1 MRRWR
6 NRHLLFW
13 LAGQY
18 SRAALHPRFPP
29 VALVA
34 ALAVVA
40 AFAPA
45 AHAADYADF
54 ARNVLAPGQAGGL
67 PKTPNST
74 DQIPLYDGLTP
85 LFDRVTA
92 ADLNKFYKPN
102 VFGTKGQG
110 KLRTE
115 RTPNKRVK
123 IVRDKWGVPH
133 ITAKARKDVMYGAGF
148 VAAQDR
154 QLLLELARGPG
165 RIALLDAPG
174 INAFGLVTSVRQF
187 VPSAQADAII
197 GRQAD
202 LLRKAGKSGRQ
213 TLADIDAYVDGING
227 FYTQSGQIKSGAVKR
242 WTRVDMLAI
251 SGFIGSIFGRGGGGE
266 DSNARF
272 LAELQAKLGE
282 PGGRA
287 VFDDLRQAVDPDSPA
302 SVEKAAP
309 YNATPA
315 NHSGNAPLDA
325 GSFTPAAA
333 PKSAPRPADRKLMS
347 NTLLVSAKRSA
358 TKHPLFVGGPQ
369 LGYYYPE
376 IVGEMDL
383 HGGGIDARG
392 IASAGA
398 GPYVFI
404 GRGQDFAWSL
414 TSASNDIVDIYVES
428 LCGNSDTRY
437 TFDGKCKQ
445 MTVTNAGTLKGAGGQ
460 PDEAVRFHETVH
472 GPVIGYATSGG
483 QKVALS
489 WKRSTRGREVL
500 SLLAFNDL
508 NSNRVDSASSF
519 FKSINKLEH
528 TFNALYA
535 DDRDIAMFSTGRL
548 PIRPKNVDPSL
559 PPLGT
564 GGNEW
569 TGFLSA
575 KGHPQQINPKSGYI
589 LNWNNRPAPGFAAA
603 DDNWDYG
610 SVHRVEMFDPIKK
623 FSRARLNNVVS
634 VMNAAATQD
643 LRSTQLTPVVAEV
656 LGTSA
661 APSPRAQR
669 MLEIVK
675 DWTAQGSSR
684 LDVDLD
690 GKIDHPGAAI
700 WDAWYPKL
708 ADAVL
713 SPVLGDLTA
722 SFASFH
728 ARGGLSFGGGWF
740 SYIDKDLRTLL
751 GQPVKAKYANR
762 YCGKGDLA
770 ACQASIWAALDA
782 AGADLEAAQGSDP
795 GAWRRDANAER
806 IKFVPGLIPDTMRW
820 TNRPTFQ
827 QVNSFD
833 GHRPR

>member
-1 MRRWR
+1 MV
-6 NRHLLFW
+6 L
-13 LAGQY
+13 
-18 SRAALHPRFPP
+18 
-29 VALVA
+29 VALIA
-34 ALAVVA
+34 TI

-54 ARNVLAPGQAGGL
+54 ARNILTPGQAGGL
-67 PKTPNST
+67 PTTPNST
-74 DQIPLYDGLTP
+74 DQLPLYDGLTP
-85 LFDRVTA
+85 LFNRVTP
-92 ADLNKFYKPN
+92 ADLVKYYKPN
-102 VFGTKGQG
+102 VFGTAGQG

-115 RTPNKRVK
+115 KTPNKRVK

-148 VAAQDR
+148 VVAEDR

-165 RIALLDAPG
+165 RVAVLDAPG
-174 INAFGLVTSVRQF
+174 VDAFGLVTSVRQF

-197 GRQAD
+197 GRQAN
-202 LLRKAGKSGRQ
+202 LLRRAGKTGRE
-213 TLADIDAYVDGING
+213 TLADIDAYVEGING

-272 LAELQAKLGE
+272 LSDLQAKLGDS
-282 PGGRA
+282 GGRG
-287 VFDDLRQAVDPDSPA
+287 VFDDLRSAVDPDSPA
-302 SVEKAAP
+302 SVAKPAP
-309 YNATPA
+309 YNAAPA
-315 NHSGNAPLDA
+315 NHSGNVPLDA
-325 GSFTPAAA
+325 GSFTPAPA
-333 PKSAPRPADRKLMS
+333 PKSAPRPTDRRLMS

-376 IVGEMDL
+376 IVMEMDM

-392 IASAGA
+392 ISTAGA

-414 TSASNDIVDIYVES
+414 TSAYNDIVDIYAET

-437 TFDGKCKQ
+437 MFKGKCEQ
-445 MTVTNAGTLKGAGGQ
+445 MTVTNAGVLKGAGGQ
-460 PDEAVRFHETVH
+460 PDEPISFHETVH
-472 GPVIGYATSGG
+472 GPVVGYATSGG

-489 WKRSTRGREVL
+489 WKRSTRGREAL
-500 SLLAFNDL
+500 SLMAFNDL
-508 NSNRVDSASSF
+508 DSNRVNSASSF

-528 TFNALYA
+528 SFNALYA
-535 DDRDIAMFSTGRL
+535 DDRDIAMFSTGLL

-559 PPLGT
+559 PPRGT
-564 GGNEW
+564 GDEEW
-569 TGFLSA
+569 TGDLSA
-575 KGHPQQINPKSGYI
+575 KGHPQEINPKSGYI

-610 SVHRVEMFDPIKK
+610 SVHRVEQFDPIKK
-623 FSRARLNNVVS
+623 VSRARLNNVVS
-634 VMNAAATQD
+634 VMNGAATQD
-643 LRSTQLTPVVAEV
+643 LRSTQLTPVVDQV

-675 DWTAQGSSR
+675 DWNAQGSSR

-690 GKIDHPGAAI
+690 GKVDHPGAAI

-713 SPVLGDLTA
+713 SPVLGDLTQKFADFHGRGA
-722 SFASFH
+722 SSY
-728 ARGGLSFGGGWF
+728 GGGWY

-751 GQPVKAKYANR
+751 GQSVKAKYSTR
-762 YCGKGDLA
+762 YCGKGDLS

-782 AGADLEAAQGSDP
+782 AGADLEAAQGADP
-795 GAWRRDANAER
+795 GAWRADANAAR
-806 IKFVPGLIPDTMRW
+806 IKFVPNLIPDTMRW

-827 QVNSFD
+827 QVNSFG
-833 GHRPR
+833 GHRPRR